1 MASQS
6 IQVETPSVKEKC
18 VALNL
23 LYPFRYVGLDTIYQS
38 QLKEKPSIQ
47 QIVKAMIN
55 LLMQNG

>member
-6 IQVETPSVKEKC
+6 IQVETPSVEEKC
-18 VALNL
+18 VAVNL
-23 LYPFRYVGLDTIYQS
+23 LYPFRYVELDTIYQS

-47 QIVKAMIN
+47 QIVKAIIN